1 MMVIIGKKIYKGQG
15 EAMGGRSGQLSNLQS
30 YLKYFVIGIILLVVG
45 MTFSVA
51 RGAEVGEMM
60 LLRVKPAVVFIF
72 SSIQGA
78 VQINTKN
85 GPRVFKDVGM
95 ASSGSGFIINPN
107 GYICTNGHV
116 VQYYYEKN
124 DEQLERLFL
133 MQVIQRH
140 FIPKLIQSGKISNN
154 PVRIRKA
161 VIELYGLL
169 KPKTQVQ
176 IKKNLFVFLSNK
188 KRYPAEVKDYS
199 PPIGPYPGKIDI
211 PGFQYESETGKDIA
225 IIKIE
230 AKDLPIVKLGDSS
243 AVQLGESVYA
253 AGYPGVVLAHAMLQ
267 KSLENLLDCTV
278 TVGHI
283 SGKKLTATGASLIQ
297 TDTPIAH
304 GNSGGP
310 AFDAKGEV
318 IGMSTLASIEK
329 SPTGTIQ
336 QIQGFNFLVPI
347 NTVKEFIARAGIQIG
362 KESLFN
368 KLWTKAL
375 MAYQKQDCDGVMKY
389 CDAVLRLM
397 PGQPDVVK
405 LQRLTQEKITRGE
418 CPVSWKKIVL
428 YVGIGV
434 GILIILI
441 LIILFM
447 RKGNRRAVPVTGGT
461 PPAGSL
467 SGGVTRVQEPPAASL
482 GMLIGKEGPLEGR
495 TFEVSKEGLK
505 IGRDSSRCD
514 IVIDNPHVSREH
526 AWVGEENGKIVVKDL
541 TSANGTFLNSLSH
554 QVTSEALAPG
564 DIIIIGK
571 GKMASFLFKRP

>member
-1 MMVIIGKKIYKGQG
+1 MGRISKRVMRQTGGLRCFLMGIVLMV
-15 EAMGGRSGQLSNLQS
+15 MGGFTPAAQ
-30 YLKYFVIGIILLVVG
+30 
-45 MTFSVA
+45 A
-51 RGAEVGEMM
+51 REAGEMM

-72 SSIQGA
+72 SSIRGA
-78 VQINTKN
+78 VQITTKN
-85 GPRVFKDVGM
+85 GPKVFKDVGM

-133 MQVIQRH
+133 MQVIQKH
-140 FIPKLIQSGKISNN
+140 FIPKLVQSGKISNN
-154 PVRIRKA
+154 PTRIRKA
-161 VIELYGLL
+161 ILELYRLL
-169 KPKTQVQ
+169 KPKTVVQ
-176 IKKNLFVFLSNK
+176 IKKDLYVFLSNK

-199 PPIGPYPGKIDI
+199 PPMGPYPGKIDI

-230 AKDLPIVKLGDSS
+230 AKDLPIVMLGDSS
-243 AVQLGESVYA
+243 SVQLGESVYA
-253 AGYPGVVLAHAMLQ
+253 AGYPGVVLTHTMLQ

-310 AFDAKGEV
+310 AFNVKGEV

-329 SPTGTIQ
+329 TTTGGVQ

-347 NTVKEFIARAGIQIG
+347 NTVKEFIARAGIQTG
-362 KESLFN
+362 VESLFN
-368 KLWTKAL
+368 KLWAQAL
-375 MAYQKQDCDGVMKY
+375 AAYMKQDCDEAMKY
-389 CDAVLRLM
+389 CDAVLKLM
-397 PGQPDVVK
+397 PGQPDAVK

-418 CPVSWKKIVL
+418 CPYSWKKIAL
-428 YVGIGV
+428 YGGIGA
-434 GILIILI
+434 GILILLI
-441 LIILFM
+441 LIVLFM
-447 RKGNRRAVPVTGGT
+447 RKGGQRKA
-461 PPAGSL
+461 
-467 SGGVTRVQEPPAASL
+467 SGKMRPSEPLKEVTRIQASAAPAATL
-482 GMLIGKEGPLEGR
+482 GVLIGKDGPLEGKS
-495 TFEVSKEGLK
+495 FEISKEGLK
-505 IGRDSSRCD
+505 IGRDPARCD

-526 AWVGEENGKIVVKDL
+526 AWVGEESGKVVVKDL
-541 TSANGTFLNSLSH
+541 TSANGTFLNTLSH
-554 QVTSEALAPG
+554 QIKTEVLTPG

-571 GKMASFLFKRP
+571 GKIASFLFKQS

>member
-1 MMVIIGKKIYKGQG
+1 MGRVFKRGMRKTWGIRCFVMGMVLM
-15 EAMGGRSGQLSNLQS
+15 A
-30 YLKYFVIGIILLVVG
+30 VG
-45 MTFSVA
+45 MFASATQA
-51 RGAEVGEMM
+51 REAGEMM

-78 VQINTKN
+78 VQIHTKN
-85 GPRVFKDVGM
+85 GPKVFKDVGM

-116 VQYYYEKN
+116 VQFYYEKN

-133 MQVIQRH
+133 MQVIQKH
-140 FIPKLIQSGKISNN
+140 FIPKLIQSGKISNT
-154 PVRIRKA
+154 PTSIRKA
-161 VIELYGLL
+161 ILELYTLL
-169 KPKTQVQ
+169 KPKTEVQ
-176 IKKNLFVFLSNK
+176 IKKNLSVFLSNK

-199 PPIGPYPGKIDI
+199 PPMGPYPGKIDI
-211 PGFQYESETGKDIA
+211 PGFNYESETGKDIA

-243 AVQLGESVYA
+243 SVQLGESVYA
-253 AGYPGVVLAHAMLQ
+253 AGYPGVVLTHAMLQ

-310 AFDAKGEV
+310 AFNVRGEV

-329 SPTGTIQ
+329 TSTGSVQ

-347 NTVKEFIARAGIQIG
+347 NTVKEFIARAGIQTG
-362 KESLFN
+362 VQSLFN
-368 KLWTKAL
+368 TLWAQAL
-375 MAYQKQDCDGVMKY
+375 TAYTKQDCDEAMKY
-389 CDAVLRLM
+389 CDAVLKLM

-405 LQRLTQEKITRGE
+405 LQRLTQEKMTRGE
-418 CPVSWKKIVL
+418 CPLTWKKIAL
-428 YVGIGV
+428 YGGIGAGV
-434 GILIILI
+434 LILLI

-447 RKGNRRAVPVTGGT
+447 RKGGQRKASGKVP
-461 PPAGSL
+461 L
-467 SGGVTRVQEPPAASL
+467 SEPLKEVTRVQASAPAPVSL
-482 GMLIGKEGPLEGR
+482 GVLIGKDGPLEGK
-495 TFEVSKEGLK
+495 TFEISKEGLK
-505 IGRDSSRCD
+505 IGRDPARCD

-526 AWVGEENGKIVVKDL
+526 AWIGEENGKVVVKDL
-541 TSANGTFLNSLSH
+541 TSANGTFLNTLSH
-554 QVTSEALAPG
+554 QIQSEILTPG

-571 GKMASFLFKRP
+571 GKMASFLFKPSS